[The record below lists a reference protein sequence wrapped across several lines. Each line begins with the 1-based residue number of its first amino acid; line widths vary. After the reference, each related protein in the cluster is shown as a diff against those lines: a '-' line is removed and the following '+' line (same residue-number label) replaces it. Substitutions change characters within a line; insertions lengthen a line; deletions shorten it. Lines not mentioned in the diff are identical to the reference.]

1 MGLRLVPRIML
12 WIMLTVSALGSI
24 SLWIRP
30 EAEESQ
36 QAEQMM
42 LEQQMAISTAAN
54 FIREWMTWSGE
65 ETSEERGGRL
75 KPYVNRSD
83 VARFSFLQPAGKE
96 TKQTVLAVEF
106 VSLQRQGNGRYTV
119 RLRAVVLN
127 PARSIW
133 YVEVPVG
140 VRPEQGAAVMD
151 LPVLLPVQEPPEL
164 PDEGQAEPH
173 AASEVKLRMRPSIEG
188 FLKAMCAEAV
198 PGNLANYV
206 DSDRTLI
213 PLQGRVQWVS
223 LDDMQVYGSGPY
235 TVRAMFT
242 VRDAATGTV
251 FPQVWKL
258 RVKEDNQK
266 FFVQSIG

>member
-1 MGLRLVPRIML
+1 MGWRLVPKIAL
-12 WIMLTVSALGSI
+12 WVMLTVSTLGAI
-24 SLWIRP
+24 SLWTRP
-30 EAEESQ
+30 ETGDSHQ
-36 QAEQMM
+36 TEQMM
-42 LEQQMAISTAAN
+42 LEQQMAISTASH

-83 VARFSFLQPAGKE
+83 VARFSSLQTAGKE

-106 VSLQRQGNGRYTV
+106 VSLQRQGSGRYAV
-119 RLRAVVLN
+119 RLRAVVFN
-127 PARSIW
+127 PARNIW
-133 YVEVPVG
+133 QVEVPVR
-140 VRPEQGAAVMD
+140 VRPEQGAAVTD
-151 LPVLLPVQEPPEL
+151 LPVLLPVREPPEL
-164 PDEGQAEPH
+164 PDEREAEPP
-173 AASEVKLRMRPSIEG
+173 AANEVKLRMRPTIEG
-188 FLKAMCAEAV
+188 FLKAMCAETM

-213 PLQGRVQWVS
+213 PLQGRIQWVS

-258 RVKEDNQK
+258 RVKEENQK
-266 FFVQSIG
+266 FFVQSIE